1 MKNQRGMSTLGAVLL
16 SGTVGL
22 LTATLMMDW
31 MVVDVHVVDVATHS
45 GNNIE
50 LDSPVHVKVPFP
62 LVLASIATAFIPD
75 EAFEDAEI
83 PPEVTA
89 QKDLVLASVRALL
102 ESPDAALVRVQT
114 NDADVSIVKDGDTL
128 RIAVDAEDAVVRC
141 NIPIDGV
148 LKALENWDWQTVDPQ
163 MIFDVLHAAEN
174 GELVTVAT
182 NDGVRVAVK
191 MW

>member
-1 MKNQRGMSTLGAVLL
+1 MSTLGAVLL
-16 SGTVGL
+16 SGTAGL

-31 MVVDVHVVDVATHS
+31 MVVDVHVVDVAQNDH
-45 GNNIE
+45 IE
-50 LDSPVHVKVPFP
+50 LSSPVHVMVPFP
-62 LVLASIATAFIPD
+62 LVLASIATSFIPD
-75 EAFEDAEI
+75 EALEEAQI

-102 ESPDAALVRVQT
+102 ESPDAALVTVRT
-114 NDADVSIVKDGDTL
+114 DDANVDIVKDGDTL
-128 RIAVDAEDAVVRC
+128 RIAVDADDAVVRC
-141 NIPIDGV
+141 NVPIDGV
-148 LKALENWDWQTVDPQ
+148 LKALENWDWKTADPK

>member
-1 MKNQRGMSTLGAVLL
+1 MKYQRGMSTFGAVLL
-16 SGTVGL
+16 AGTAGL

-31 MVVDVHVVDVATHS
+31 MVVDVHVVDVGS
-45 GNNIE
+45 NDIE
-50 LDSPVHVKVPFP
+50 LDAPVHIKVPFP
-62 LVLASIATAFIPD
+62 LVVASIASSFIPD

-89 QKDLVLASVRALL
+89 QKDLVLASIRALL
-102 ESPDAALVRVQT
+102 DSPDAALVTVKT
-114 NDADVSIVKDGDTL
+114 EDADVNIVKDGDTL
-128 RIAVDAEDAVVRC
+128 RISVDADDAVVRC

-148 LKALENWDWQTVDPQ
+148 LKALENWDWQTADPK
-163 MIFDVLHAAEN
+163 MIFDILHAAEN

-182 NDGVRVAVK
+182 DDGVRVAVK

>member
-22 LTATLMMDW
+22 LTATMMMDW
-31 MVVDVHVVDVATHS
+31 MVVDVHVVDVS
-45 GNNIE
+45 PNDDIE
-50 LDSPVHVKVPFP
+50 LNSPVHVKVPFP
-62 LVLASIATAFIPD
+62 LVVARMASAFIPD

-89 QKDLVLASVRALL
+89 QKELVLASLRALL
-102 ESPDAALVRVQT
+102 DSPDAALVRVQT
-114 NDADVSIVKDGDTL
+114 DDANVSIVKDGDTL
-128 RIAVDAEDAVVRC
+128 RIAVDADDAVVRC

-148 LKALENWDWQTVDPQ
+148 LKALENWDWQTADPQ

-182 NDGVRVAVK
+182 DDGVRVAIK

>member
-1 MKNQRGMSTLGAVLL
+1 MKSQRGMSTFGAILL
-16 SGTVGL
+16 AGTAGL

-31 MVVDVHVVDVATHS
+31 MVVDVHVVDVS
-45 GNNIE
+45 PSDDIE
-50 LDSPVHVKVPFP
+50 LDSPVHIKVPFP
-62 LVLASIATAFIPD
+62 LVVASIASSFIPD

-89 QKDLVLASVRALL
+89 QKDLVLASIRALL
-102 ESPDAALVRVQT
+102 ESPDAALVTVDT
-114 NDADVSIVKDGDTL
+114 EDANVSIVKDGETL

-148 LKALENWDWQTVDPQ
+148 LEALENWDWQTVDPQ
-163 MIFDVLHAAEN
+163 MAFDILHAAEN
-174 GELVTVAT
+174 GDLVTVAT
-182 NDGVRVAVK
+182 EDGVRVSVK

>member
-1 MKNQRGMSTLGAVLL
+1 MKSQRGMSTFGAILL
-16 SGTVGL
+16 AGTAGL

-31 MVVDVHVVDVATHS
+31 MVVDVHVVDVS
-45 GNNIE
+45 PSDDIE

-62 LVLASIATAFIPD
+62 LVVASIASSFIPD

-89 QKDLVLASVRALL
+89 QKDLVLASIRALL
-102 ESPDAALVRVQT
+102 ESPDAALVTVDT
-114 NDADVSIVKDGDTL
+114 EDANVSIVKDGETL

-148 LKALENWDWQTVDPQ
+148 LEALENWDWQTVDPQ
-163 MIFDVLHAAEN
+163 MAFDILHAAEN
-174 GELVTVAT
+174 GDLVTVAT
-182 NDGVRVAVK
+182 DDGVRVSVK

>member
-1 MKNQRGMSTLGAVLL
+1 MKSQRGMSTLGAVLL
-16 SGTVGL
+16 AGTVGL

-31 MVVDVHVVDVATHS
+31 MVVDVHVVDVS
-45 GNNIE
+45 PNDDLE

-62 LVLASIATAFIPD
+62 LVVASIASSFIPD

-89 QKDLVLASVRALL
+89 QKDLVLASIHALL
-102 ESPDAALVRVQT
+102 KSPYAALVTVKAE
-114 NDADVSIVKDGDTL
+114 DANVSIVKDGDTL
-128 RIAVDAEDAVVRC
+128 RIAVDADDAVVHC

-148 LKALENWDWQTVDPQ
+148 LEALENWDWQTADPH
-163 MIFDVLHAAEN
+163 MIFDVLRAAEN
-174 GELVTVAT
+174 GDLVTVAT
-182 NDGVRVAVK
+182 DDGVRVAVK

>member
-1 MKNQRGMSTLGAVLL
+1 MKNQRGMSTFGSVLL
-16 SGTVGL
+16 AGTVGL
-22 LTATLMMDW
+22 LAATLMMDW
-31 MVVDVHVVDVATHS
+31 MVVDVHVVDVGGS
-45 GNNIE
+45 DIE
-50 LDSPVHVKVPFP
+50 LDAPVHVKVPFP
-62 LVLASIATAFIPD
+62 LIVASIASSFIPD
-75 EAFEDAEI
+75 EAFEEAEI

-102 ESPDAALVRVQT
+102 ESPDAALVTVKT
-114 NDADVSIVKDGDTL
+114 EDADVSIVKDGDTL

-148 LKALENWDWQTVDPQ
+148 LEALENWDWQTADPQ
-163 MIFDVLHAAEN
+163 MIFDVLRAAEN

-182 NDGVRVAVK
+182 GDGVRVAVK

>member
-1 MKNQRGMSTLGAVLL
+1 MRNQKGMSTLGAVLL
-16 SGTVGL
+16 AGTVGL

-31 MVVDVHVVDVATHS
+31 MVVDVHVVDVS
-45 GNNIE
+45 PDDDIE
-50 LDSPVHVKVPFP
+50 LDTPVHVKVPFP
-62 LVLASIATAFIPD
+62 LIIASIASAFIPD
-75 EAFEDAEI
+75 EALAEAEI

-102 ESPDAALVRVQT
+102 ESPDAALVKVQT
-114 NDADVSIVKDGDTL
+114 DDADVSIVKDGDTL
-128 RIAVDAEDAVVRC
+128 RIAVDADDAVVRC

-148 LKALENWDWQTVDPQ
+148 LEALENWDWQTADPQ

-182 NDGVRVAVK
+182 EDGVRVAIK

>member
-1 MKNQRGMSTLGAVLL
+1 MKSQRGMSTLGAVLL

-22 LTATLMMDW
+22 LTATLLMDW
-31 MVVDVHVVDVATHS
+31 MVVDVHVVDVS
-45 GNNIE
+45 SSDSLE
-50 LDSPVHVKVPFP
+50 LDAPVHVKVPFP
-62 LVLASIATAFIPD
+62 LVVASIASSFIPD

-83 PPEVTA
+83 PHEVTA

-102 ESPDAALVRVQT
+102 ESPDAALVTVT
-114 NDADVSIVKDGDTL
+114 TDDANVEIVKDGDTL

-141 NIPIDGV
+141 NVPIDGV
-148 LKALENWDWQTVDPQ
+148 LEALENWDWKTADPK

-182 NDGVRVAVK
+182 EDGVRVSVK